1 MENFYL
7 SAIVREIAK
16 EATGRNIARVFL
28 AGSALSIDLRLPD
41 GKLLLASLDRASPA
55 LYISSLDHR
64 QGDSD
69 ISAAHPF
76 VSLLRKH
83 IVNARLLS
91 ISKEPLDRIVRFEFE
106 KFDASGDF
114 VRTSLVLAF
123 TGRTSNAYLTDSE
136 NHTLAALADHA
147 TLQPEAASNIDTEAS
162 NLVELF
168 DALDDSITEAEAI
181 EKLFGKSSVFSPQL
195 KNEFIARCRKI
206 SPRAA
211 FKSLLDDLFR
221 KEPVPLLYSR
231 LPLEQM
237 GQRLTNTRFDLLL
250 SHIEL
255 TQSEGMLRLQFPTL
269 SEAAEQYYRA
279 RSLQKAL
286 RDEYNSVKQLL
297 TQEVKKIESALS
309 AIEKDLARFDDPEKL
324 KRYGE
329 LIHGNLA
336 TARIDGSKARVI
348 DYYDPNQPEIE
359 IELNDKKSLLESAA
373 DYFARYQKA
382 RRAHTAIASRKAE
395 VSRNLE
401 PLKELLSSLGEEPT
415 ADQIEDIRQA
425 AHKVLGRR
433 TKTGARHGAS
443 KPDRERGAK
452 SAGRRFKTSDGFEI
466 AIGRNDREND
476 EITFRVAKSQDIWLH
491 AADYPGSH
499 VIIRNP
505 GRGEIPHKAIIEA
518 AELAAFYSQA
528 KREGKAAV
536 HYTQK
541 KFVSKPP
548 KARPGLVR
556 LSSFKTVMVEPRSN
570 LERLD

>member
-7 SAIVREIAK
+7 SALVREIAK
-16 EATGRNIARVFL
+16 EATGRNVVRVFL
-28 AGSALSIDLRLPD
+28 SGSALSVDLRLPY
-41 GKLLLASLDRASPA
+41 GKVLLASLDRSSPA
-55 LYISSLDHR
+55 LYISGLDHK

-69 ISAAHPF
+69 LSAAHPF

-91 ISKEPLDRIVRFEFE
+91 ISKEPLDRIVRLEFE
-106 KFDASGDF
+106 KFDAGGDF
-114 VRTSLVLAF
+114 VRSSLVLAF
-123 TGRTSNAYLTDSE
+123 TGRTSNAYLNDAE
-136 NHTLAALADHA
+136 NHILAALADHG
-147 TLQPEAASNIDTEAS
+147 TLQPEAASNAEAENS
-162 NLVELF
+162 NLAELYEGM
-168 DALDDSITEAEAI
+168 DDSITEAEAL
-181 EKLFGKSSVFSPQL
+181 EKLFGQSSVFGPQL
-195 KNEFIARCRKI
+195 KNEFIARCRKA

-211 FKSLLDDLFR
+211 FKSLLDDLYL
-221 KEPVPLLYSR
+221 KEPVPLVYSR
-231 LPLEQM
+231 LPLEQA
-237 GQRLTNTRFDLLL
+237 GQRLMNVKTDLLL
-250 SHIEL
+250 SHVEL
-255 TQSEGMLRLQFPTL
+255 TQAEGMSRHQFHSL

-279 RSLQKAL
+279 RDRQKAL
-286 RDEYNSVKQLL
+286 RDDYNSVRQLL
-297 TQEVKKIESALS
+297 TQDIKRIESALS
-309 AIEKDLARFDDPEKL
+309 AIGKDLARFEDPEKL

-336 TARIDGSKARVI
+336 TARVEGSKARVI

-359 IELNDKKSLLESAA
+359 IELNDKKSLLEAAA

-382 RRAHTAIASRKAE
+382 RRALTAIAARKAE

-401 PLKELLSSLGEEPT
+401 PLKELLRSLGEEPT
-415 ADQIEDIRQA
+415 PDQIETIRHATQ
-425 AHKVLGRR
+425 KLLGGR
-433 TKTGARHGAS
+433 TKTGARRDAS
-443 KPDRERGAK
+443 KPDRERRAK
-452 SAGRRFKTSDGFEI
+452 GAGRRFKTTDGFEV

-505 GRGEIPHKAIIEA
+505 GRGEIPHKAIVEA

-556 LSSFKTVMVEPRSN
+556 LSSFKTVMVEPRNS